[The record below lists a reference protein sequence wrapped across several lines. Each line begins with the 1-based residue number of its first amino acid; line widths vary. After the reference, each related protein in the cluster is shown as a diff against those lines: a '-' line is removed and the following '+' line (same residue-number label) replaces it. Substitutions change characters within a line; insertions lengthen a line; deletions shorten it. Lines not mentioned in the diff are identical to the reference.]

1 MLDKKANVIYVGK
14 ARDLKKRIS
23 NYFRKNIVDSKTLAL
38 LEHLHSITVTL
49 THSENEALLLENTL
63 IKKLQPHYNVLLRDD
78 KSYPYI
84 FLSASS
90 EFPRLDFHR
99 GPQKEKGQY
108 FGPYPSAGSVHETLD
123 VLQKLFKVRQCSD
136 SFFKSR
142 TRPCLQFYIKR
153 CTAPCVGY
161 IGAPAYQQNVR
172 YTELFLQGKNTDIL
186 NELASKME
194 QASSELRFEDAA
206 RIRDQI
212 ISVRR
217 VLERQY
223 VSTEE
228 GDVDVIA
235 IVSQSGV
242 VCIHILF
249 IRGGRLIGGKS
260 YFPKVFFAENLEDI
274 LIEFLPQ
281 YYLSGMRGE
290 SYPKRIIINTQ
301 LQTEERQWIQ
311 GALSEKIHHKIII
324 SDSVRGQYKR
334 WLDMTILN
342 ARQALNSHLSDKMHY
357 FGRITAFQTALQ
369 LANLP
374 QRIECFDVSHTMG
387 ESTVASCVVFDDK
400 GPLKTAY
407 RRFNITDVTPGD
419 DYAALQQALTRHYT
433 RLKSHDGSQI
443 PDVLIIDG
451 GKGQLSTAE
460 AVLEEL
466 QVSGLTLMA
475 VAKGPTRKAGMETLF
490 VSKREAPLELPAD
503 SPALHLIQQI
513 RDEAHRFAIVGHR
526 KKQLKT
532 RSKSFLENIPGIGAK
547 RRRDLL
553 RHFGGLQEIKNA
565 SVDELAQVQGI
576 SRELAIRIYETLH

>member
-14 ARDLKKRIS
+14 ARDLKKRLS
-23 NYFRKNIVDSKTLAL
+23 NYFRQNIVDRKTLAL

-49 THSENEALLLENTL
+49 THNENEALLLENTL

-99 GPQKEKGQY
+99 GPQKEKGHY

-161 IGAPAYQQNVR
+161 IDAAAYQQNVH
-172 YTELFLQGKNTDIL
+172 YTELFLQGKNKDIL

-194 QASSELRFEDAA
+194 RASAELRFEDAA

-260 YFPKVFFAENLEDI
+260 YFPKVLFAENLEDI
-274 LIEFLPQ
+274 LVEFLPQ

-290 SYPKRIIINTQ
+290 SYPKRIIINTK
-301 LQTEERQWIQ
+301 LEPEERQWIQ
-311 GALSEKIHHKIII
+311 DALSEQVHQKITI

-334 WLDMTILN
+334 WQDMTILN
-342 ARQALNSHLSDKMHY
+342 AKQALNSHLSDKMHY
-357 FGRITAFQTALQ
+357 YQRLLAFQTLLQ
-369 LANLP
+369 LPNLP

-387 ESTVASCVVFDDK
+387 EATVASCVVFDDK
-400 GPLKTAY
+400 GPVKNAY

-419 DYAALQQALTRHYT
+419 DYAALQQALTRRYT
-433 RLKSHDGSQI
+433 RLKAHDGSQI

-460 AVLEEL
+460 AVIEEL
-466 QVSGLTLMA
+466 QVSGVTLIA
-475 VAKGPTRKAGMETLF
+475 VAKGPTRKPGMETLF
-490 VSKREAPLELPAD
+490 VSKRSTPLEFSAD

-526 KKQLKT
+526 QKQLKT

-565 SVDELAQVQGI
+565 SVDELAKVQGI
-576 SRELAIRIYETLH
+576 SWDLAIRIYEALH